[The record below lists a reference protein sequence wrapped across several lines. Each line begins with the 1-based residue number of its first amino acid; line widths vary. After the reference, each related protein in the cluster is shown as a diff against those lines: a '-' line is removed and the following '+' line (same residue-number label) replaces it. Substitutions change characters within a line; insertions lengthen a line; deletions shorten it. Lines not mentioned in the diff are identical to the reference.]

1 MNEREQLSAIVQR
14 MEVKLA
20 QGHQDDWARLLHR
33 ARTLSAFDCS
43 AAKGEILHY
52 FGGAGS
58 ISDLDLN
65 AEFTELRTELYSLC
79 YGSRH
84 TTH

>member
-20 QGHQDDWARLLHR
+20 QGRQEDWARLLHR

-58 ISDLDLN
+58 ISDLQLDE
-65 AEFTELRTELYSLC
+65 EFSDLRTQLYTLC
-79 YGSRH
+79 YGKR

>member
-14 MEVKLA
+14 METKLA

-58 ISDLDLN
+58 ISDLKIDE
-65 AEFTELRTELYSLC
+65 EFSDLRTQLYTLC
-79 YGSRH
+79 YGKR

>member
-1 MNEREQLSAIVQR
+1 MPLAWTERTEYLCKAL
-14 MEVKLA
+14 MEPRA
-20 QGHQDDWARLLHR
+20 SPHQPRARLLHR

-58 ISDLDLN
+58 ISDLKIDE
-65 AEFTELRTELYSLC
+65 EFSDLRTQLYTLC
-79 YGSRH
+79 YGKR

>member
-1 MNEREQLSAIVQR
+1 MNEKEQLSTIVQR
-14 MEVKLA
+14 METLLENNSQA
-20 QGHQDDWARLLHR
+20 DWARLLGR
-33 ARTLSAFDCS
+33 ARALSAMDCS

-58 ISDLDLN
+58 ISDLQLDE
-65 AEFTELRTELYSLC
+65 EFSDLRTQLYTLC
-79 YGSRH
+79 YGKR